1 MSATLRAWLLSVGF
15 FLAGLGLLWWAY
27 EQWLNMATVVGREPQ
42 VPSGRLLL
50 WMLTLVVSGFSFG
63 MTTSSARS
71 SRERARPVILLS
83 LAFIPFAALYYFWT
97 QVTLGWFPALPTSAA
112 EFLYD
117 DRTLLASSLILG
129 FFVSGLVGSV
139 EVVHE
144 PVIEPIVGA
153 EADDEEGEDGEE

>member
-1 MSATLRAWLLSVGF
+1 MSVKLRAWLLSVGF
-15 FLAGLGLLWWAY
+15 FLVGVALLWWAY
-27 EQWLNMATVVGREPQ
+27 EQWLNMATVMGQEFQ
-42 VPSGRLLL
+42 VPSARLLL
-50 WMLTLVVSGFSFG
+50 WMLTLIVSGFSFG

-71 SRERARPVILLS
+71 TRERARPAILLS

-97 QVTLGWFPALPTSAA
+97 QVTLGWFPALPTGAA

-129 FFVSGLVGSV
+129 LLLSGLVGSA

-144 PVIEPIVGA
+144 PVVEPVIGA
-153 EADDEEGEDGEE
+153 ESDDADDGEE

>member
-1 MSATLRAWLLSVGF
+1 MSAKLRAWLLSVGF
-15 FLAGLGLLWWAY
+15 FLAGVGLLWWAY
-27 EQWLNMATVVGREPQ
+27 EQWLNLATVMGAEFR
-42 VPSGRLLL
+42 VPSARLLL
-50 WMLTLVVSGFSFG
+50 WMLTLIVSGFSFG

-71 SRERARPVILLS
+71 TRERARPMILLS

-97 QVTLGWFPALPTSAA
+97 QVTLGWFPALPTRAA

-129 FFVSGLVGSV
+129 FFLSGLVGSV

-144 PVIEPIVGA
+144 PVEEPVVGA
-153 EADDEEGEDGEE
+153 GSVPEEDDSEE

>member
-1 MSATLRAWLLSVGF
+1 MSAKLRAWLLSVGF
-15 FLAGLGLLWWAY
+15 FLAGVGLLWWAY
-27 EQWLNMATVVGREPQ
+27 EQWLNMATVVGQQPQ
-42 VPSGRLLL
+42 VPSARLLL
-50 WMLTLVVSGFSFG
+50 WMLTLIVSGFCFG

-71 SRERARPVILLS
+71 TRERARPAILLS

-129 FFVSGLVGSV
+129 LFLSALVGSV

-144 PVIEPIVGA
+144 PVVEPVIGSEPDDA
-153 EADDEEGEDGEE
+153 EGDDSKE

>member
-1 MSATLRAWLLSVGF
+1 MSANLRAWLLSVGF
-15 FLAGLGLLWWAY
+15 FLAGVGLLWWAY
-27 EQWLNMATVVGREPQ
+27 EQWLNMAAVMGQELQ
-42 VPSGRLLL
+42 VPSARLLL
-50 WMLTLVVSGFSFG
+50 WMLTLIVSGFSFG

-71 SRERARPVILLS
+71 SRERARPAILLS

-129 FFVSGLVGSV
+129 LFLSGLVGSV

-144 PVIEPIVGA
+144 PVVEPVIGS
-153 EADDEEGEDGEE
+153 ESDFGEGEDSNE

>member
-1 MSATLRAWLLSVGF
+1 MSVKLRAWLLSVGF
-15 FLAGLGLLWWAY
+15 FLAGVALLWWAY
-27 EQWLNMATVVGREPQ
+27 EQWLNLATVMGQEFQ
-42 VPSGRLLL
+42 VPSARLLL
-50 WMLTLVVSGFSFG
+50 WMLTLIVSGFSFG

-71 SRERARPVILLS
+71 TRERARPAILLS

-97 QVTLGWFPALPTSAA
+97 QVTLGWFPALPTRAA

-129 FFVSGLVGSV
+129 LLLSGLVGKA

-144 PVIEPIVGA
+144 PVVKPVIGA
-153 EADDEEGEDGEE
+153 ESDDADGSEE